1 MDRGPASPRF
11 QLSDC
16 SAVLTFIRHEA
27 STLRSV
33 ALKIRF
39 STPTPYRV
47 DGLSSGHLMAFFFF
61 CSLCLVFQLGKK
73 RGVLLG
79 LGMIALSHNRWERR
93 LLISS
98 KHRICIGF
106 GASWSVFDTSELFFA
121 FTDPHSYF
129 FMSLLCTGLRWMT
142 LCFWKGFLL
151 MPLFYSGLAW
161 GLGTFLVRLQWKMG
175 DIKGTRWNG
184 NGNRWCGFGPI
195 WSVMRLQ
202 RTFFLERK

>member
-129 FMSLLCTGLRWMT
+129 FHVVTMH
-142 LCFWKGFLL
+142 
-151 MPLFYSGLAW
+151 
-161 GLGTFLVRLQWKMG
+161 
-175 DIKGTRWNG
+175 
-184 NGNRWCGFGPI
+184 GPTMDD
-195 WSVMRLQ
+195 VM
-202 RTFFLERK
+202 FLERFSFNAPFLFGPRVGFGDISCSITMENGGYQRNSVERKRK